1 MIIFLAKLHYMNT
14 SIQSS
19 LNSLCKLCNGNMSN
33 SLIPYNNFIINNFG
47 GLFDNLNLC
56 YCTNCG
62 LGTINSQIKNELV
75 FNFYEFQYRAENSPY
90 HINFKDPNEI
100 HEIFVDYCHR
110 TTQQLLL
117 VKEFCTFKSNDI
129 FLDIGP
135 GAGSSFYI
143 SSSLLNKPQLFGI
156 EISNGASEFYN
167 RFPLNKINVV
177 DSIEKFIELKK
188 KAKVLLMS
196 HSLEHYQIADLP
208 DLFKNIKNAMDQEGI
223 LIIEVPNVDLRIH
236 TKNRGT
242 DTPHFLFFSQ
252 KSLSI
257 LLEKYGFKV
266 LFSNTCDQI
275 YQEESNL
282 IEQNSLLKIKNL
294 IRIFYNRMPYRIQI
308 FLRKF
313 KRVLKISSHK
323 SSNLEPIKSIH
334 TNKIHHVLK
343 VKIPD
348 NEVYGGNRQCLRV
361 VAKLNKK

>member
-1 MIIFLAKLHYMNT
+1 MNT

-19 LNSLCKLCNGNMSN
+19 LNSLCKLCNGDISN
-33 SLIPYNNFIINNFG
+33 SLIPYNNIIINNFS

-62 LGTINSQIKNELV
+62 LGTINSQIKNELI
-75 FNFYEFQYRAENSPY
+75 FNFYEFQYRAKNSPF
-90 HINFKDPNEI
+90 HINFKDVNDI
-100 HEIFVDYCHR
+100 HETFVCYSHR
-110 TTQQLLL
+110 TSQQLLL
-117 VKEFCTFKSNDI
+117 VKEFCTFESNDI

-135 GAGSSFYI
+135 GAGGSFYI
-143 SSSLLNKPQLFGI
+143 ASSLLNEPQLFGI

-167 RFPLNKINVV
+167 RFPLNKINVL

-208 DLFKNIKNAMDQEGI
+208 DLFKNIKHAIDQEGI

-236 TKNRGT
+236 TKNRGA
-242 DTPHFLFFSQ
+242 DTPHLIFFSQ
-252 KSLSI
+252 KSLGI

-282 IEQNSLLKIKNL
+282 TEQNSLLKIKNL
-294 IRIFYNRMPYRIQI
+294 IRIFYNKVPFRIQT

-313 KRVLKISSHK
+313 KKVLNIFSHK
-323 SSNLEPIKSIH
+323 SNNPLLPSNLETIKSIH
-334 TNKIHHVLK
+334 TNREHQVVK

-348 NEVYGGNRQCLRV
+348 NEVYGGNRHCIRV